1 MIAKY
6 FKDFDKKMV
15 KKKKAGAKTADKK
28 GKAPARALIDVRTLK
43 DNLSRIIPSNLKIES
58 ARPIDTAGFSP
69 DGVDLLVYDPYCRDI
84 IDVMGGFVPYELVYG
99 MYHIVQDL
107 NKDCLIDVL
116 NKIATAK
123 KLNMYATTQ
132 EEDKRTHI
140 PSFVIASSMK
150 YQLSELKN
158 DIMNYYLSKSVEHQY
173 ELDILM
179 VLHKGI
185 VVKNWREKRSFIALE
200 TNEDTFMWFFI
211 LMNEYLDMK
220 RERNIDFRKYI
231 KKEVVYNEY

>member
-1 MIAKY
+1 MITKY
-6 FKDFDKKMV
+6 FKDFDKKII
-15 KKKKAGAKTADKK
+15 KKKKAGVTDADKK
-28 GKAPARALIDVRTLK
+28 GKAPAKAPVDVRMLK
-43 DNLSRIIPSNLKIES
+43 ENLARIIPSNLKIES

-69 DGVDLLVYDPYCRDI
+69 DGVDLVAYDPYCEDI
-84 IDVMGGFVPYELVYG
+84 IDLMGGYVPYELVYG
-99 MYHIVQDL
+99 MFHVVPDL

-116 NKIATAK
+116 NKVSTAK
-123 KLNMYATTQ
+123 KLNMYATAP
-132 EEDKRTHI
+132 EEGEKAHI
-140 PSFVIASSMK
+140 PSFVVASSMK
-150 YQLSELKN
+150 YQLNEIKN

-211 LMNEYLDMK
+211 LMNEYLDLK
-220 RERNIDFRKYI
+220 RERSIDFRKYI